1 MRDRVVES
9 PSGAPN
15 GVRVVLVMNRKGGA
29 GKSTLC
35 RALASA
41 AVARGETVTLF
52 DTDASRSCHAWMER
66 AQASGHW
73 SSRIEVIH
81 SLDAG
86 HISEVIAQIHDQPD
100 QEHLIL
106 IDTFGG
112 ASEAQD
118 QLAGLAHQIVCPMML
133 SRADLTETRATAAWY
148 VGLRERVSD
157 AGLLPPFTVA
167 LSRVPLRISETER
180 AIAGE
185 LFASLPA
192 FEAFL
197 GNRSSYLRMDEAGL
211 LGALANNLPNRGVA
225 AHLQGALQEAD
236 TLLIEID
243 RSIREGSWES

>member
-1 MRDRVVES
+1 MRDQASES
-9 PSGAPN
+9 SAGIPN

-41 AVARGETVTLF
+41 AVARGETVTVF

-66 AQASGHW
+66 AKASGNW
-73 SSRIEVIH
+73 SPRIEVIH

-86 HISEVIAQIHDQPD
+86 HIAEVIAQIHEQPD
-100 QEHLIL
+100 QEHLVL

-118 QLAGLAHQIVCPMML
+118 DLAGLAHQIVCPTML

-148 VGLRERVSD
+148 LALGDRVAD
-157 AGLLPPFTVA
+157 ARLLPPFTVA

-180 AIAGE
+180 AIAAE

-211 LGALANNLPNRGVA
+211 LGSLADSLPNRGVA
-225 AHLQGALQEAD
+225 VHLQSALQEAEA
-236 TLLIEID
+236 LLVEID
-243 RSIREGSWES
+243 RSILEGSRGR